1 MTIEKTFNFQAL
13 SDSIKIG
20 LINHLQMKIKKALGD
35 KDLGNAAKLLL
46 KCTYI
51 HFYFKG
57 NETRF
62 LRYEFADG
70 AVYEGHLALGQVYII
85 LFLGKHCS

>member
-13 SDSIKIG
+13 SDSIKLG

-46 KCTYI
+46 QMYLYSYL
-51 HFYFKG
+51 FYRK
-57 NETRF
+57 
-62 LRYEFADG
+62 
-70 AVYEGHLALGQVYII
+70 
-85 LFLGKHCS
+85 